1 MASRFGPCAVSPL
14 GIAGGRRERIAFDAL
29 EKKDLTPMHGSAL
42 FIAVFLACAVEA
54 VEAVTIVIAA
64 GVGGSWKSAM
74 RGVYAALAT
83 LAAIIFTFGPLIT
96 RIPISTLQIIIGTLL
111 LVFGLQW
118 VRKAVLRSSGW
129 KALHDEA
136 EIFQEEL
143 EHVKAA
149 AKETRFGV
157 SDWYAFTLAYKGVF
171 LEGLE
176 VAFIVLTFGALQH
189 QVPLASIAA
198 VTAAVAAAT
207 AGVLVRGPLTRVPEN
222 TMKYVVGVMLVSFGI
237 FWSAEGAG
245 AHWPHADLAL
255 IAIIAFTVAVSR
267 VLIYVLKRAHARTS
281 PVVPAPATA
290 PVLSSID
297 APTAKISD
305 ATYFAGGIGGCK
317 TEAESVVTRRPSR
330 VITALRTFA
339 HFWIDFIIGDDWRGT
354 VIITVGVAA
363 TRALSPNSASTWL
376 LMPLVVCVALA
387 TNLLPRR
394 VFRAR

>member
-1 MASRFGPCAVSPL
+1 
-14 GIAGGRRERIAFDAL
+14 
-29 EKKDLTPMHGSAL
+29 MHGSAL

-74 RGVYAALAT
+74 RGVYAAIAT
-83 LAAIIFTFGPLIT
+83 LAAIIFAFGPLIT

-143 EHVKAA
+143 KHVKAA

-255 IAIIAFTVAVSR
+255 IAIITFTVAVSR
-267 VLIYVLKRAHARTS
+267 VLIFVLKRAHARKS
-281 PVVPAPATA
+281 PLVPAPAAPAPPSAASSALALA
-290 PVLSSID
+290 PVPVPVPAPAPVPVPVPAPAPDAITEVSHSLRASSTSET
-297 APTAKISD
+297 P
-305 ATYFAGGIGGCK
+305 AT
-317 TEAESVVTRRPSR
+317 S
-330 VITALRTFA
+330 VITHQPSALMTRVRAFA
-339 HFWIDFIIGDDWRGT
+339 EFWVDFIIGDDWRGT
-354 VIITVGVAA
+354 VIIAVGVAT
-363 TRALSPNSASTWL
+363 TRTFSPSRGYTWM
-376 LMPLVVCVALA
+376 LMPVVVCVALA
-387 TNLLPRR
+387 ANLLPRR
-394 VFRAR
+394 VFASR